1 MYSQD
6 TFGDDL
12 LFNPYLG
19 NLYFWDADGNARLVA
34 AGGITFTATDGNT
47 ALEVNDTAHGLAV
60 NDYVTFSGAT
70 SLAGNIDAAD
80 LNQRYRVSSITS
92 ADIYEIEAKDSVTGA
107 ALTANATDAGN
118 DGGTEVAGAYEA
130 ARAVAFEDVA
140 GASNPPTQAYQ
151 VMVSPVDRHVIAF
164 GCNDNVLGTGNI
176 DPLLVRWSDQE
187 SIIDWTSTATNSAG
201 GQTLSTGN
209 KIIGAVKTRQEIL
222 VFTDASIHAMRF
234 SGSPFVYQFSVV
246 GENITMISPKAGVPA
261 GDAVFFMGKDGF
273 YVFQGSVRRLPC
285 SVLNY
290 VFTHMDKSEVFK
302 IYATVNQEDN
312 EVTWYY
318 PANGTGV
325 DITNYVTYNHEED
338 LWTIGTFER
347 GAWIQAPTRDYPIAS
362 SNDTLN
368 VETNFLYNQEF
379 GDDAEGTAMGEWL
392 ESGEVSVGD
401 GDQFILLQKIIPDF
415 KFRRTTG
422 NANITLTIQ
431 KSDYPLIE
439 STTEVEKTITS
450 STKQLHTRVRA
461 REIVM
466 RLEGT
471 GTGYG
476 WTMGDFRFGIRT
488 SGKR

>member
-1 MYSQD
+1 
-6 TFGDDL
+6 
-12 LFNPYLG
+12 
-19 NLYFWDADGNARLVA
+19 
-34 AGGITFTATDGNT
+34 
-47 ALEVNDTAHGLAV
+47 
-60 NDYVTFSGAT
+60 
-70 SLAGNIDAAD
+70 
-80 LNQRYRVSSITS
+80 
-92 ADIYEIEAKDSVTGA
+92 
-107 ALTANATDAGN
+107 
-118 DGGTEVAGAYEA
+118 
-130 ARAVAFEDVA
+130 
-140 GASNPPTQAYQ
+140 
-151 VMVSPVDRHVIAF
+151 MVSPVDRHVIAF